1 MLCLR
6 TERYANICPV
16 SGKDT
21 VVFITKEDQE
31 ELMTHENA
39 VLKTDEVC
47 LPALHYGSDFAMQL
61 GTNDF

>member
-1 MLCLR
+1 MCCLGR
-6 TERYANICPV
+6 SDLYADACSI

-47 LPALHYGSDFAMQL
+47 LPRVELCYVVRYNRYL
-61 GTNDF
+61 